1 MAIIST
7 LTDIADAI
15 RDKLGTSDTIK
26 MTDMAARIADIPTP
40 GPAPTP
46 TITVSSAGLVSAS
59 ASGQTAT
66 HQLSSTDDTD
76 FVAANIKS
84 GVTIFG
90 LLGSYSP
97 TYDTPSITVSSSGL
111 ITASANGKSATQQLT
126 TQSAKTVTPGT
137 SSQTAVASGR
147 YTTGTITVSGDAN
160 LVASNI
166 RSGVSIFGVNGSLAI
181 QTFYT
186 GSSTPSSTLGTNGD
200 LYLMTS

>member
-1 MAIIST
+1 MAIINT

-15 RDKLGTSDTIK
+15 RAKLGTSDTIK

-66 HQLSSTDDTD
+66 HQLSSTDDAD
-76 FVAANIKS
+76 FVAANVKS

-90 LLGSYSP
+90 LLGSYAP
-97 TYDTPSITVSSSGL
+97 TYDTPSITVSSGGL

-126 TQSAKTVTPGT
+126 VQAAKTVTPGT
-137 SSQTAVASGR
+137 SSQTAVESGR
-147 YTTGTITVSGDAN
+147 YTTGAVTVSGDAN
-160 LVASNI
+160 LVAANI
-166 RSGVSIFGVNGSLAI
+166 LSGKSIFGVNGSLVV

-186 GSSTPSSTLGTNGD
+186 GTSTPSSTLGTNGD